1 MLKILNYPFMVFAL
15 SLTVLWA
22 STILGAR
29 LAPRVAKDREDLN
42 VVVAAT
48 LTLLGLIL
56 AFTFSMA
63 VHRYD
68 QRKLYEEEEANAIGT
83 EYVRGDLLP
92 PADGETVQKLLR
104 DYLDQRILFYRT
116 RDEAALKRIDAATG
130 QLQQQLWAA
139 VRGPARAQQTTV
151 MALVVAGMNDVL
163 NSQGYT
169 QASWLNRIPV
179 AAWLLL
185 VTIAICAN
193 ILVGLSWHRLRSTG
207 LLLGMLPLIVSA
219 ALKLIADIDSPRGG
233 LIHVE
238 PVNLITLATSLRP

>member
-1 MLKILNYPFMVFAL
+1 MRILNFPFMVFVLAL
-15 SLTVLWA
+15 SVLWA

-56 AFTFSMA
+56 GFTFAMA
-63 VHRYD
+63 VDRYG

-83 EYVRGDLLP
+83 EYLRADLLP
-92 PADGETVQKLLR
+92 QVEGGTVQKLLR
-104 DYLDQRILFYRT
+104 DYLD
-116 RDEAALKRIDAATG
+116 KRIRYYQTREGDALRRIEAATG
-130 QLQQQLWAA
+130 QLQQQLWVA
-139 VRGPARAQQTTV
+139 VRGPARAQQTPI
-151 MALVVAGMNDVL
+151 MALVVAGMNDVF

-169 QASWLNRIPV
+169 QAAWLNRIPV

-185 VTIAICAN
+185 VSIAICAN
-193 ILVGLSWHRLRSTG
+193 VLVGLSWHRLGSTG
-207 LLLGMLPLIVSA
+207 LLLGMLPFIVSA

-233 LIHVE
+233 LIHVQ
-238 PVNLITLATSLRP
+238 PVNLITLAASLRP

>member
-29 LAPRVAKDREDLN
+29 LAPRLAKDREDLN

-63 VHRYD
+63 VNSYD

-83 EYVRGDLLP
+83 EYVRADLLP

-116 RDEAALKRIDAATG
+116 RDEAALKRIDAATA

-169 QASWLNRIPV
+169 QASWLNRM
-179 AAWLLL
+179 
-185 VTIAICAN
+185 
-193 ILVGLSWHRLRSTG
+193 VGLSWHRLRSTG

-238 PVNLITLATSLRP
+238 PVNLITLAASLRP